1 MIRVDGRIVRALR
14 LRGGTTFSVD
24 VPLPPRDTRVRVE
37 TIDRSGRRA
46 GRTVDHVF
54 GLPRAAR
61 PRVRPLRLDPRLQ
74 RDVVRL
80 TRAYPGTSA
89 AYVENLATGAGAAW
103 NARATFPAA
112 STLKLAIGVTL
123 LTRLERPP
131 APGSH
136 LDRLFRAML
145 IPSDNE
151 AANRMLVLLGGST
164 SGGGAVVNATMRS
177 IGLERTE
184 MYGGYIL
191 GTSLVPPPTRD
202 IAARG
207 VPLDVVAQPS
217 WGIGKATT
225 ALDLARLFRAIWLG
239 SGGLGPLD
247 VRARGSALPSRGTS
261 STCSRT
267 DATARSSGASSAS
280 ARACVLMHKAG
291 WVNAARHDAGLIVWR
306 GGLFVAAVMTHRAA
320 RRGSPLGRA
329 RGPGRGRGPSPLPRL
344 ARARS
349 ARAPGGALATSRRAP
364 SECAAGPSCDPREAV
379 GIAEWLVPHWSG
391 HLRGL
396 CEPSVRVGSRCA
408 RTRRE

>member
-1 MIRVDGRIVRALR
+1 MITSAPPPAMPPRPPVVERPAAYQVSYGLVQGRVVPGTKRVVVRIDGRVVRAVR

-37 TIDRSGRRA
+37 TIDGSGRRA
-46 GRTVDHVF
+46 GRTVEHVF

-61 PRVRPLRLDPRLQ
+61 PRVRPLRLDPGLE

-80 TRAYPGTSA
+80 TRGYPGTAA

-112 STLKLAIGVTL
+112 STLKLAIGVTM
-123 LTRLERPP
+123 LTRFDRPP
-131 APGSH
+131 APGTS
-136 LDRLFRAML
+136 LDLLYRAML

-164 SGGGAVVNATMRS
+164 SGGGAIVNATMRS

-191 GTSLVPPPTRD
+191 GTSVGEPTRE

-207 VPLDVVAQPS
+207 VPLTVVAQPS

-239 SGGLGPLD
+239 SGGLGPL
-247 VRARGSALPSRGTS
+247 
-261 STCSRT
+261 
-267 DATARSSGASSAS
+267 S
-280 ARACVLMHKAG
+280 ARTGVTPAEARYLLYVLAHGRDREKLGRVVAKRPGVVLMHKAG
-291 WVNAARHDAGLIVWR
+291 WVKAARHDAGLVVWR
-306 GGLFVAAVMTHRAA
+306 GGIFVAAVMTH
-320 RRGSPLGRA
+320 GS
-329 RGPGRGRGPSPLPRL
+329 
-344 ARARS
+344 
-349 ARAPGGALATSRRAP
+349 
-364 SECAAGPSCDPREAV
+364 AGPRSDVLAGRVAEA
-379 GIAEWLVPHWSG
+379 A
-391 HLRGL
+391 LRRFRG
-396 CEPSVRVGSRCA
+396 
-408 RTRRE
+408 